1 MVEKYRGGTWL
12 GITKAGRISAIT
24 NIRGLNNVNGLGR
37 KARGRLITDFL
48 RSKEKDTYRYWKNL
62 HTDQFRLFNLIA
74 GDLNGELYYISN
86 AKQKQPPLL
95 LDKGR

>member
-1 MVEKYRGGTWL
+1 M

-24 NIRGLNNVNGLGR
+24 NIRGLNNANGLGR

-48 RSKEKDTYRYWKNL
+48 RSKEKDTYRYWRNL
-62 HTDQFRLFNLIA
+62 NTDQFRLFNLIA